1 MKKMTPV
8 KGIQSDGRSLTSFSG
23 QGSPL
28 RYWYFNRD
36 LSEITVPNHTDIW
49 GKSAFYEE
57 DQVGVTE

>member
-49 GKSAFYEE
+49 GKSAF
-57 DQVGVTE
+57 